1 MDSMLRA
8 GRLVVAMVGLAV
20 ALTAACTP
28 APYGDDADGGSNPG
42 QDGGADAGPAH
53 AGLVFQW
60 QNLPTL
66 PGGLG
71 ESLYLDEVRMP
82 LRDVRA
88 IGDAAPGDSRT
99 YVSSLDLLWKHGEW
113 PPVLSFPMA
122 PPGLYSRFEFRVQS
136 GEGEGYV
143 LSGEI
148 VLPGHDHKV
157 KFAIHDS
164 QMLSV
169 SVPLTGLSLEAG
181 QVKTVLVKINIAAVL
196 SAIDWSQ
203 VHVDDD
209 EIDIG
214 EDSPEISIIRAVLA
228 TSISA
233 TVIP

>member
-1 MDSMLRA
+1 
-8 GRLVVAMVGLAV
+8 MVGLAV
-20 ALTAACTP
+20 ALAAACSP
-28 APYGDDADGGSNPG
+28 APFVDEPDAGANPG
-42 QDGGADAGPAH
+42 QDGGVDAGPITQS
-53 AGLVFQW
+53 GLVFQW

-71 ESLYLDEVRMP
+71 ETLYLDEVRMP
-82 LRDVRA
+82 LRDVRV

-99 YVSSLDLLWKHGEW
+99 YVASLNLRWRHGDA
-113 PPVLSFPMA
+113 PPVLDFPMA

-136 GEGEGYV
+136 GEGNGYV

-148 VLPGHDHKV
+148 VMPGHENRV

-169 SVPLTGLSLEAG
+169 SVPLVGLALEPG
-181 QVKTVLVKINIAAVL
+181 QVKTVSVRIDIAAVL
-196 SAIDWSQ
+196 HAIDWS
-203 VHVDDD
+203 HVEIDDD

-214 EDSPEISIIRAVLA
+214 EDSPEISVIRATLA

-233 TVIP
+233 AVVQ